1 MIINLTLG
9 IIGGIVI
16 GLATPTFPSFLMAML
31 GALLLMLSTQYD

>member
-9 IIGGIVI
+9 TIGGIMI
-16 GLATPTFPSFLMAML
+16 GLASPTIPSFLMSML